1 MMEGMDGPHLFE
13 IVVASND
20 QTQPEAVLR
29 VKAIFAA
36 VGARSGNAP
45 H

>member
-20 QTQPEAVLR
+20 PKQPEAVLR
-29 VKAIFAA
+29 VKADFR
-36 VGARSGNAP
+36 GSGSHPGNAP